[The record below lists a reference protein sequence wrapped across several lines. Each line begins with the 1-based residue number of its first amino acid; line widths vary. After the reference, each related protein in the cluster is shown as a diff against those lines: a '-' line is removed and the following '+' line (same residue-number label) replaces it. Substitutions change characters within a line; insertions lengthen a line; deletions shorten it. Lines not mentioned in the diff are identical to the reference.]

1 MSAGVK
7 VSELPLYQDP
17 LDGTETVMLTL
28 PLGPFRVTYPRLLT
42 DLPEHTDPLGG
53 SEKVFLD
60 LAEGPR
66 RVSYPKLLTD
76 LPEYAGPL
84 DGSETAVVELP
95 AGPRR
100 VAHSRLWKSATRK
113 VVTLTT
119 GVLAQ
124 GDTETGV
131 VALGLVFEAL
141 RVTLSGAARLR
152 LYSTAAARAADA
164 SRPYTT
170 RVVSGSGLILEV
182 RSLAA
187 LDQALDPHAH
197 GANFETVPTVDIPY
211 AVQNLGAAG
220 AVTVTFTVIDRS

>member
-1 MSAGVK
+1 MSEGLK
-7 VSELPLYQDP
+7 VSEAPLYQGH
-17 LDGTETVMLTL
+17 LDGTETVLLPL
-28 PLGPFRVTYPRLLT
+28 PLGPFRVLYPRLLT
-42 DLPEHTDPLGG
+42 DLPEYTDPLDG

-60 LAEGPR
+60 LEDGPR
-66 RVSYPKLLTD
+66 RVATSKLLAD
-76 LPEYAGPL
+76 LPEHTDPL
-84 DGSETAVVELP
+84 AGSETAVMLLP

-100 VAHSRLWKSATRK
+100 VAYSRLWKSATRQ

-124 GDTETGV
+124 GETETGV
-131 VALGLVFEAL
+131 VPLGVVFEAL
-141 RVTLSGAARLR
+141 YVTLSAAARLR
-152 LYSTAAARAADA
+152 LYSTAAARSADA

-170 RVVSGSGLILEV
+170 RAAAGSGLILEV
-182 RSLAA
+182 RSSAA

-220 AVTVTFTVIDRS
+220 AVTVIFTVIDRG